1 MSSVARRRPGSRRRW
16 RMSKRKRQEAILSL
30 IGKHQIA
37 TQEELVDRLG
47 RVGINTTQAT
57 VSRDIGE
64 LGLVRVGGPESH
76 YVKPSDGLGAA
87 SPAGREDRLRR
98 LLRDLPLAGG
108 AVRAYVLDARQPFI
122 ERFCWP
128 ALKAGALYQGQYP
141 LATAL
146 GRPLIAQLLV
156 EVAAREGATWVG
168 HGSTGKG
175 NDQVRFEVAVGAL
188 GPQLKVL
195 APLRDGMAMTREQE
209 IAYAHAHQLPIEVKP
224 ESPYSVDENLW
235 GRSIEAGVLE
245 GPLLKAAQSA
255 FRWTSSVDNAPAS
268 PAVIELTFE
277 RGVPTTLD
285 GRRPGGVS
293 LVEELNR
300 LGGLHGVGRIDMI
313 EDRFVG
319 IKSREIYEAPA
330 AIILH
335 AAHRA
340 LEELVLDGESARFK
354 ASVAQ
359 EYARLVYQG
368 KWFTS
373 HRRDL
378 DAYALSTQRAVTGR
392 VRVKLHKGTVQVVGR
407 SSVYSLYRPKLA
419 TYSAGDQFDHQA
431 AVGFI
436 KLVGLPFGTQAEVQG
451 LAETASLLED
461 DRHVVEV
468 GPGSLEGGLAE
479 PVLRAAV
486 PG

>member
-1 MSSVARRRPGSRRRW
+1 MAEKIVLAYSGGLDTTVAVRWLTEARGFDVIAVTVDLGSQP
-16 RMSKRKRQEAILSL
+16 KLEAIR
-30 IGKHQIA
+30 A
-37 TQEELVDRLG
+37 R
-47 RVGINTTQAT
+47 A
-57 VSRDIGE
+57 
-64 LGLVRVGGPESH
+64 
-76 YVKPSDGLGAA
+76 
-87 SPAGREDRLRR
+87 
-98 LLRDLPLAGG
+98 LAGG

-209 IAYAHAHQLPIEVKP
+209 IAYAHAQQLPIEVKP

-245 GPLLKAAQSA
+245 DALLKPPEDA
-255 FRWTSSVDNAPAS
+255 FVWTSTVDNAPATAAVVELSFEQGIPTSFSTVPS
-268 PAVIELTFE
+268 PS
-277 RGVPTTLD
+277 G
-285 GRRPGGVS
+285 GGQGGGVS

-300 LGGLHGVGRIDMI
+300 LGGLHGVGRIDMV

-330 AIILH
+330 AVILH
-335 AAHRA
+335 TAHRA
-340 LEELVLDGESARFK
+340 LEDLVLDAEAGRFK
-354 ASVAQ
+354 VSIAA
-359 EYARLVYQG
+359 EYARLLYQG
-368 KWFTS
+368 KWFAS

-378 DAYALSTQRAVTGR
+378 DAYVQSTQSAVSGT
-392 VRVKLHKGTVQVVGR
+392 VRLTLHKGSAQVIGR
-407 SSVYSLYRPKLA
+407 SSPNSLYRPQLA

-436 KLVGLPFGTQAEVQG
+436 KLVGLPIRTQAAVQG
-451 LAETASLLED
+451 SAVTERLLED

-468 GPGSLEGGLAE
+468 GPGSLESRLFE

-486 PG
+486 PGVVDPNLRR

>member
-1 MSSVARRRPGSRRRW
+1 MPEKIVLAYSGGLDTTVAVRWLAQTRGFEVIALTVDLGSQPKLEVIRER
-16 RMSKRKRQEAILSL
+16 AL
-30 IGKHQIA
+30 
-37 TQEELVDRLG
+37 
-47 RVGINTTQAT
+47 
-57 VSRDIGE
+57 
-64 LGLVRVGGPESH
+64 
-76 YVKPSDGLGAA
+76 AA
-87 SPAGREDRLRR
+87 
-98 LLRDLPLAGG
+98 G
-108 AVRAYVLDARQPFI
+108 AVRAYVLDARTPFV

-128 ALKAGALYQGQYP
+128 ALKAGALYQSQYP

-156 EVAAREGATWVG
+156 EAAAREGATWVG

-175 NDQVRFEVAVGAL
+175 NDQVRFEVAVAAL
-188 GPQLKVL
+188 SPQLKVL

-209 IAYAHAHQLPIEVKP
+209 VAYASANKLPIEVKP

-245 GPLLKAAQSA
+245 DALLKPPEDA
-255 FRWTSSVDNAPAS
+255 FVWTSSVDNAPANS
-268 PAVIELTFE
+268 AEIELSFE
-277 RGVPTTLD
+277 RGIPTRLTTYPSAS
-285 GRRPGGVS
+285 GGGQGGGVA
-293 LVEELNR
+293 LVDELNR

-330 AIILH
+330 AVILH

-340 LEELVLDGESARFK
+340 LEELVLDAETARFK
-354 ASVAQ
+354 ASVAA

-378 DAYALSTQRAVTGR
+378 DAYVESTQRAATGR
-392 VRVKLHKGTVQVVGR
+392 VRIKLHKGTAQVIGR
-407 SSVYSLYRPKLA
+407 SSPYSLYRPQLA
-419 TYSAGDQFDHQA
+419 TYSSGDQFDHQA

-436 KLVGLPFGTQAEVQG
+436 KLVGLPVRTQAQVQG
-451 LAETASLLED
+451 AAATEPLLED

-468 GPGSLEGGLAE
+468 GPGPLEGGLAE
-479 PVLRAAV
+479 PVLAPTV
-486 PG
+486 PGVVDADLRR

>member
-1 MSSVARRRPGSRRRW
+1 MAEKIVLAYSGGLDTTVAVKWLIEERGFDVVALTIDLGSQPDLAAIRRR
-16 RMSKRKRQEAILSL
+16 ALT
-30 IGKHQIA
+30 A
-37 TQEELVDRLG
+37 
-47 RVGINTTQAT
+47 
-57 VSRDIGE
+57 
-64 LGLVRVGGPESH
+64 
-76 YVKPSDGLGAA
+76 GA
-87 SPAGREDRLRR
+87 S
-98 LLRDLPLAGG
+98 
-108 AVRAYVLDARQPFI
+108 RAYVLDARRPFI

-128 ALKAGALYQGQYP
+128 ALRAGALYQGQYP

-156 EVAAREGATWVG
+156 EVAALEGATWVA

-175 NDQVRFEVAVGAL
+175 NDQVRFDVATAAL
-188 GPQLKVL
+188 APHLKVL
-195 APLRDGMAMTREQE
+195 APLRDGMSMTREEE
-209 IAYAHAHQLPIEVKP
+209 IAYARAKNLPIDVKP
-224 ESPYSVDENLW
+224 ESPYSIDENLW

-245 GPLLKAAQSA
+245 DALLTPPEDA

-268 PAVIELTFE
+268 PVLLELDFE
-277 RGVPTTLD
+277 KGIPTALD
-285 GRRPGGVS
+285 GVLFPTRSGGGQGELIPS
-293 LVEELNR
+293 PSGGGQGGGAFLVAELNR
-300 LGGLHGVGRIDMI
+300 IGGLHGVGRIDMI

-319 IKSREIYEAPA
+319 IKSREVYEAPA

-340 LEELVLDGESARFK
+340 LEDLVLDAEAARFK
-354 ASVAQ
+354 PSVSQ
-359 EYARLVYQG
+359 EYARLIYQG

-378 DAYALSTQRAVTGR
+378 DAYVLSTQQVVTGR
-392 VRVKLHKGTVQVVGR
+392 VRVKLHKGTAQVVGR
-407 SSVYSLYRPKLA
+407 SSPYSLYRPKLA

-436 KLVGLPFGTQAEVQG
+436 RLVGLPVRTQAEVQG
-451 LAETASLLED
+451 IAETEPLLED

-468 GPGSLEGGLAE
+468 GPGGLEGGFAE

-486 PG
+486 PGIVDADLRR

>member
-1 MSSVARRRPGSRRRW
+1 MAEKIVLAYSGGLDTTVAVKWLIEERGFEVVALTIDLGSQPDLAAI
-16 RMSKRKRQEAILSL
+16 RQRAL
-30 IGKHQIA
+30 A
-37 TQEELVDRLG
+37 
-47 RVGINTTQAT
+47 A
-57 VSRDIGE
+57 
-64 LGLVRVGGPESH
+64 
-76 YVKPSDGLGAA
+76 GA
-87 SPAGREDRLRR
+87 S
-98 LLRDLPLAGG
+98 
-108 AVRAYVLDARQPFI
+108 RAYVLDARRPFV

-128 ALKAGALYQGQYP
+128 ALRAGALYQGQYP

-156 EVAAREGATWVG
+156 EVAAREGATWIA

-175 NDQVRFEVAVGAL
+175 NDQVRFDVAVGAL
-188 GPQLKVL
+188 APHLKVL
-195 APLRDGMAMTREQE
+195 APLRDGMSMTREQE
-209 IAYAHAHQLPIEVKP
+209 IAYARAKNLPIDVKP

-245 GPLLKAAQSA
+245 DALLIPPEDA

-268 PAVIELTFE
+268 PALLELDFQQ
-277 RGVPTTLD
+277 GIPTALD
-285 GRRPGGVS
+285 GGALDGAT
-293 LVEELNR
+293 LVAELNR
-300 LGGLHGVGRIDMI
+300 IGGLHGVGRIDMI

-319 IKSREIYEAPA
+319 IKSREVYEAPA

-340 LEELVLDGESARFK
+340 LEDLVLDGEAARFK
-354 ASVAQ
+354 TSVAQ

-378 DAYALSTQRAVTGR
+378 DAYVLSTQQAVTGR
-392 VRVKLHKGTVQVVGR
+392 VRVKLHKGTAQVVGR

-436 KLVGLPFGTQAEVQG
+436 KLVGLPVRTQAEVQG
-451 LAETASLLED
+451 IAETEPLLED

-468 GPGSLEGGLAE
+468 GPGSLELSLAE

-486 PG
+486 PGVVDADLRR

>member
-1 MSSVARRRPGSRRRW
+1 MAEKIVLAYSGGLDTTVAVKWLIEKRGFDVVALTIDLGSQPDLAAI
-16 RMSKRKRQEAILSL
+16 RQRALS
-30 IGKHQIA
+30 A
-37 TQEELVDRLG
+37 
-47 RVGINTTQAT
+47 
-57 VSRDIGE
+57 
-64 LGLVRVGGPESH
+64 
-76 YVKPSDGLGAA
+76 GA
-87 SPAGREDRLRR
+87 S
-98 LLRDLPLAGG
+98 
-108 AVRAYVLDARQPFI
+108 RAYVLDARSPFI

-128 ALKAGALYQGQYP
+128 ALRAGALYQGQYP

-156 EVAAREGATWVG
+156 EVAAREGATWIA

-175 NDQVRFEVAVGAL
+175 NDQVRFDVATGAL
-188 GPQLKVL
+188 APHLKVL
-195 APLRDGMAMTREQE
+195 APLRDGMSMTREEE
-209 IAYAHAHQLPIEVKP
+209 IAYARAYQLPIDVKP

-245 GPLLKAAQSA
+245 DALLIPPEDA

-268 PAVIELTFE
+268 SLMLELDFE
-277 RGVPTTLD
+277 KGIPIALD
-285 GRRPGGVS
+285 GVS
-293 LVEELNR
+293 RADAALVAELNR
-300 LGGLHGVGRIDMI
+300 VGGLHGVGRIDMI

-319 IKSREIYEAPA
+319 IKSREVYEAPA
-330 AIILH
+330 AVILH

-340 LEELVLDGESARFK
+340 LEELVLDGEASRFK
-354 ASVAQ
+354 TSVAQ

-373 HRRDL
+373 HRRNL
-378 DAYALSTQRAVTGR
+378 DAYVLSTQQLVTGR
-392 VRVKLHKGTVQVVGR
+392 VRVNLHKGTARVVGR
-407 SSVYSLYRPKLA
+407 SSPYSLYRPKLA

-436 KLVGLPFGTQAEVQG
+436 KLVGLPVRTQAEVQG
-451 LAETASLLED
+451 SAVTEPLLED

-468 GPGSLEGGLAE
+468 GPGGLEVGLAE

-486 PG
+486 PGVVDADLRR

>member
-1 MSSVARRRPGSRRRW
+1 MAEKIVLAYSGGLDTTVAVKWLIEERGFEVVALTIDLGSQPDLAAI
-16 RMSKRKRQEAILSL
+16 RQRAL
-30 IGKHQIA
+30 A
-37 TQEELVDRLG
+37 
-47 RVGINTTQAT
+47 A
-57 VSRDIGE
+57 
-64 LGLVRVGGPESH
+64 
-76 YVKPSDGLGAA
+76 GA
-87 SPAGREDRLRR
+87 S
-98 LLRDLPLAGG
+98 
-108 AVRAYVLDARQPFI
+108 RAYVLDARRPFV

-128 ALKAGALYQGQYP
+128 ALRAGALYQGQYP

-156 EVAAREGATWVG
+156 EVAAREGATWIA

-175 NDQVRFEVAVGAL
+175 NDQVRFDVAVGAL
-188 GPQLKVL
+188 APHLKVV
-195 APLRDGMAMTREQE
+195 APLRDGMSMTREAE
-209 IAYAHAHQLPIEVKP
+209 VAYARAKNLPIDVKP

-245 GPLLKAAQSA
+245 DALLIPPEDA

-268 PAVIELTFE
+268 PALLELDFQQ
-277 RGVPTTLD
+277 GIPTALD
-285 GRRPGGVS
+285 GGALDGAT
-293 LVEELNR
+293 LVAELNR
-300 LGGLHGVGRIDMI
+300 IGGLHGVGRIDMI

-319 IKSREIYEAPA
+319 IKSREVYEAPA

-340 LEELVLDGESARFK
+340 LEDLVLDGEAARFK
-354 ASVAQ
+354 PSVAQ

-378 DAYALSTQRAVTGR
+378 DAYVLSTQQAITGR
-392 VRVKLHKGTVQVVGR
+392 VRVKLQKGTAQVVGR
-407 SSVYSLYRPKLA
+407 SSPYSLYRPKLA

-436 KLVGLPFGTQAEVQG
+436 KLVGLPVRTQAEVQG
-451 LAETASLLED
+451 IAETEPLLED

-468 GPGSLEGGLAE
+468 GPGSLELSLAE

-486 PG
+486 PGVVDADLRR

>member
-1 MSSVARRRPGSRRRW
+1 MAEKIVLAYSGGLDTTVAVKWLKETRGFDVIALTVDLGSQPNL
-16 RMSKRKRQEAILSL
+16 KAIRERAL
-30 IGKHQIA
+30 
-37 TQEELVDRLG
+37 
-47 RVGINTTQAT
+47 
-57 VSRDIGE
+57 
-64 LGLVRVGGPESH
+64 
-76 YVKPSDGLGAA
+76 AA
-87 SPAGREDRLRR
+87 
-98 LLRDLPLAGG
+98 G
-108 AVRAYVLDARQPFI
+108 AVAAYVLDARQPFV

-128 ALKAGALYQGQYP
+128 ALKAGAIYQGQYP

-175 NDQVRFEVAVGAL
+175 NDQVRFDIAVGAL
-188 GPQLKVL
+188 NPQLKVL

-209 IAYAHAHQLPIEVKP
+209 IGYARAHDLPIEVKP

-245 GPLLKAAQSA
+245 DALLKPPEDAYL
-255 FRWTSSVDNAPAS
+255 WTSSVDNAPAS
-268 PAVIELTFE
+268 PAVIELTFQA
-277 RGVPTTLD
+277 GIPTAVD
-285 GRRPGGVS
+285 GRQLGGVA
-293 LVEELNR
+293 LVDQLNR
-300 LGGLHGVGRIDMI
+300 VGGLHGVGRIDMI

-330 AIILH
+330 AVILH

-340 LEELVLDGESARFK
+340 LEEMVLDAEVARFK
-354 ASVAQ
+354 ASIAA
-359 EYARLVYQG
+359 EYARIVYQG

-378 DAYALSTQRAVTGR
+378 DAYVQSTQGAVSGT
-392 VRVKLHKGTVQVVGR
+392 VRIQLHKGSAQVIGR
-407 SSVYSLYRPKLA
+407 SSPHSLYRPRLA

-436 KLVGLPFGTQAEVQG
+436 KLVGLPLRTQAEVQG
-451 LAETASLLED
+451 SAVTEPLLED
-461 DRHVVEV
+461 DRHVVEI
-468 GPGSLEGGLAE
+468 GPGELEVRLGE
-479 PVLRAAV
+479 PVLAPSV
-486 PG
+486 PGVVDTDLRR

>member
-1 MSSVARRRPGSRRRW
+1 MAEKIILAYSGGLDTTVAVKWLIEERGFDVVALTIDLGSQPDLAAI
-16 RMSKRKRQEAILSL
+16 RQRAL
-30 IGKHQIA
+30 A
-37 TQEELVDRLG
+37 
-47 RVGINTTQAT
+47 A
-57 VSRDIGE
+57 
-64 LGLVRVGGPESH
+64 
-76 YVKPSDGLGAA
+76 GA
-87 SPAGREDRLRR
+87 S
-98 LLRDLPLAGG
+98 
-108 AVRAYVLDARQPFI
+108 RAYVLDARRPFI

-128 ALKAGALYQGQYP
+128 ALRAGAVYQGQYP

-156 EVAAREGATWVG
+156 EVAAREGASWIA

-175 NDQVRFEVAVGAL
+175 NDQVRFDVAVGAL
-188 GPQLKVL
+188 APQLKVL
-195 APLRDGMAMTREQE
+195 APLRDGMSMTREEE
-209 IAYAHAHQLPIEVKP
+209 IAYARAHQLPIDVKP

-245 GPLLKAAQSA
+245 DALLTPPEDA

-268 PAVIELTFE
+268 PVTLELDFEQGIPMGVAGDAV
-277 RGVPTTLD
+277 VA
-285 GRRPGGVS
+285 
-293 LVEELNR
+293 ELNR
-300 LGGLHGVGRIDMI
+300 IGGLHGVGRIDMI

-319 IKSREIYEAPA
+319 IKSREVYEAPA
-330 AIILH
+330 AVILH

-340 LEELVLDGESARFK
+340 LEDLVLDGEAARFK
-354 ASVAQ
+354 TSVAQ

-378 DAYALSTQRAVTGR
+378 DAYVLSTQQAVTGR
-392 VRVKLHKGTVQVVGR
+392 VRVKLHKGTAQVVGR
-407 SSVYSLYRPKLA
+407 SSPYSLYRPKLA

-436 KLVGLPFGTQAEVQG
+436 KLVGLPVRTQAEVQG
-451 LAETASLLED
+451 IAETEPLLED

-468 GPGSLEGGLAE
+468 GPGSLEGGLVE
-479 PVLRAAV
+479 PVLAATL
-486 PG
+486 PGIVDPDLRG

>member
-1 MSSVARRRPGSRRRW
+1 MAEKIVLAYSGGLDTTVAVRWLIEDRGFDVVALTIDLGS
-16 RMSKRKRQEAILSL
+16 QPNLEAI
-30 IGKHQIA
+30 
-37 TQEELVDRLG
+37 
-47 RVGINTTQAT
+47 
-57 VSRDIGE
+57 
-64 LGLVRVGGPESH
+64 
-76 YVKPSDGLGAA
+76 
-87 SPAGREDRLRR
+87 RLRA
-98 LLRDLPLAGG
+98 LASG
-108 AVRAYVLDARQPFI
+108 AVQSYVLNARQPFI

-175 NDQVRFEVAVGAL
+175 NDQVRFDVAVGAL
-188 GPQLKVL
+188 NPHLKVL

-209 IAYAHAHQLPIEVKP
+209 IAYARAHNLPIEVKP

-245 GPLLKAAQSA
+245 DALLKPPEDA
-255 FRWTSSVDNAPAS
+255 FLWTSSVDNAPAS
-268 PAVIELTFE
+268 PAVIELTFDK
-277 RGVPTTLD
+277 GIPSSLSTIPSPS
-285 GRRPGGVS
+285 GGGQGGGVS

-300 LGGLHGVGRIDMI
+300 LGGLHGIGRIDMI

-319 IKSREIYEAPA
+319 IKSREVYEAPA
-330 AIILH
+330 AVILH

-340 LEELVLDGESARFK
+340 LEDLVLDAEVARFK
-354 ASVAQ
+354 ASVAA
-359 EYARLVYQG
+359 EYARIVYQG

-378 DAYALSTQRAVTGR
+378 DAYVGSTQSACSGT
-392 VRVKLHKGTVQVVGR
+392 VRVKLHKGSAQVIGR
-407 SSVYSLYRPKLA
+407 SSPYSLYRPQLA
-419 TYSAGDQFDHQA
+419 TYSSGDQFDHQA

-436 KLVGLPFGTQAEVQG
+436 KLVGLPVRTQAEVQG
-451 LAETASLLED
+451 TAMTEPLLED
-461 DRHVVEV
+461 DGHVVEV
-468 GPGSLEGGLAE
+468 GPRGLEGGLAE
-479 PVLRAAV
+479 PVLGATV
-486 PG
+486 PGIVDPDLRG

>member
-1 MSSVARRRPGSRRRW
+1 MPEKLVLAYSGGLDTTVAVRWLTQTRGFEVIALTVDLGSQPKLEVIRER
-16 RMSKRKRQEAILSL
+16 AL
-30 IGKHQIA
+30 
-37 TQEELVDRLG
+37 
-47 RVGINTTQAT
+47 
-57 VSRDIGE
+57 
-64 LGLVRVGGPESH
+64 
-76 YVKPSDGLGAA
+76 AA
-87 SPAGREDRLRR
+87 
-98 LLRDLPLAGG
+98 G
-108 AVRAYVLDARQPFI
+108 AVRAYVLDARTPFV

-128 ALKAGALYQGQYP
+128 ALKAGALYQSQYP

-156 EVAAREGATWVG
+156 ETAAREGATWVG

-175 NDQVRFEVAVGAL
+175 NDQVRFEVAVAAL
-188 GPQLKVL
+188 SPQLKVL

-209 IAYAHAHQLPIEVKP
+209 IAYASANKLPIEVKP

-245 GPLLKAAQSA
+245 DALLKPPEDA
-255 FRWTSSVDNAPAS
+255 FVWTSSVDNAPANS
-268 PAVIELTFE
+268 AEIELSFE
-277 RGVPTTLD
+277 QGIPTRLTRYPSAS
-285 GRRPGGVS
+285 GGGICGGVA
-293 LVEELNR
+293 LVDELNR

-330 AIILH
+330 AVILH

-340 LEELVLDGESARFK
+340 LEELVLDAETARFK
-354 ASVAQ
+354 ASVAA

-368 KWFTS
+368 KWFTG

-378 DAYALSTQRAVTGR
+378 DAYVESTQRAATGR
-392 VRVKLHKGTVQVVGR
+392 VRIKLHKGTAQVIGR
-407 SSVYSLYRPKLA
+407 SSPYSLYRPQLA
-419 TYSAGDQFDHQA
+419 TYSSGDQFDHQA

-436 KLVGLPFGTQAEVQG
+436 KLVGLPVRTQAQVQG
-451 LAETASLLED
+451 AAATEPLLED

-468 GPGSLEGGLAE
+468 GPGPLEGGLAE
-479 PVLRAAV
+479 PVLAPTV
-486 PG
+486 PGVVDADLRR

>member
-1 MSSVARRRPGSRRRW
+1 MPEKIVLAYSGGLDTTVAVRWLAQTRGFEVIALTVDLGSQP
-16 RMSKRKRQEAILSL
+16 KLEVI
-30 IGKHQIA
+30 
-37 TQEELVDRLG
+37 
-47 RVGINTTQAT
+47 
-57 VSRDIGE
+57 
-64 LGLVRVGGPESH
+64 
-76 YVKPSDGLGAA
+76 
-87 SPAGREDRLRR
+87 RERALT
-98 LLRDLPLAGG
+98 AG
-108 AVRAYVLDARQPFI
+108 AVRAYVLDARTPFV

-128 ALKAGALYQGQYP
+128 ALKAGALYQSQYP

-156 EVAAREGATWVG
+156 EAAAREGATWVG

-175 NDQVRFEVAVGAL
+175 NDQVRFEVAVAAL
-188 GPQLKVL
+188 SPQLKVL

-209 IAYAHAHQLPIEVKP
+209 IAYASGNKLPIEVKP

-245 GPLLKAAQSA
+245 DALLKPPEDA
-255 FRWTSSVDNAPAS
+255 FVWTSSVDNAPANS
-268 PAVIELTFE
+268 AEIELSFE
-277 RGVPTTLD
+277 RGIPTRLTTYPSAS
-285 GRRPGGVS
+285 GGGQGGGVA
-293 LVEELNR
+293 LVDELNR

-330 AIILH
+330 AVIPH

-340 LEELVLDGESARFK
+340 LEELVLDAETARFK
-354 ASVAQ
+354 ASVAA

-378 DAYALSTQRAVTGR
+378 DAYVESTQRAATGR
-392 VRVKLHKGTVQVVGR
+392 VRIKLHKGTAQVIGR
-407 SSVYSLYRPKLA
+407 SSPYSLYRPQLA
-419 TYSAGDQFDHQA
+419 TYSSGDQFDHQA

-436 KLVGLPFGTQAEVQG
+436 KLVGLPVRTQAQVQG
-451 LAETASLLED
+451 
-461 DRHVVEV
+461 
-468 GPGSLEGGLAE
+468 
-479 PVLRAAV
+479 AAATSA
-486 PG
+486 

>member
-1 MSSVARRRPGSRRRW
+1 MAEKIVLAYSGGLDTTVAVRWLKETRGFDVIALTVDLGS
-16 RMSKRKRQEAILSL
+16 QPNLEAIKKRAL
-30 IGKHQIA
+30 
-37 TQEELVDRLG
+37 
-47 RVGINTTQAT
+47 
-57 VSRDIGE
+57 
-64 LGLVRVGGPESH
+64 
-76 YVKPSDGLGAA
+76 AA
-87 SPAGREDRLRR
+87 
-98 LLRDLPLAGG
+98 G
-108 AVRAYVLDARQPFI
+108 AVQVYVLDARQPFI

-128 ALKAGALYQGQYP
+128 ALQAGALYQGQYP

-156 EVAAREGATWVG
+156 DVAVREGALWVG

-175 NDQVRFEVAVGAL
+175 NDQVRFDVAVGAL

-209 IAYAHAHQLPIEVKP
+209 IAYARAHELPIEIKP

-245 GPLLKAAQSA
+245 DAFLKPPEDA
-255 FRWTSSVDNAPAS
+255 FLWTSSVDTAPAS
-268 PAVIELTFE
+268 PAEIELTFE
-277 RGVPTTLD
+277 RGIPVGLTTVPSPSGGISGDPFPTPY
-285 GRRPGGVS
+285 GGGGGVA

-330 AIILH
+330 AVILH

-340 LEELVLDGESARFK
+340 LEDLVLDAEVSRFK

-378 DAYALSTQRAVTGR
+378 DAYVRSSQRAVSGQ
-392 VRVKLHKGTVQVVGR
+392 VRLKLHKGGAQVVGR
-407 SSVYSLYRPKLA
+407 SSPYSLYRPQLA
-419 TYSAGDQFDHQA
+419 TYSSGDEFDHQA
-431 AVGFI
+431 AIGFI
-436 KLVGLPFGTQAEVQG
+436 KLVGLPVRTQARVQG
-451 LAETASLLED
+451 SAVTESLLQN
-461 DRHVVEV
+461 DRHIVEV
-468 GPGSLEGGLAE
+468 GPGALELGLAE
-479 PVLRAAV
+479 PVLAPAM
-486 PG
+486 PGVVDPDLRR